1 MDEPSALEHDEM
13 QELVD
18 LVQDGLRLVK
28 AGPWRWGALYLA
40 LVDANSVLDAF
51 ASGDKGGPHATIPG

>member
-1 MDEPSALEHDEM
+1 M

>member
-1 MDEPSALEHDEM
+1 MDEPSALERDEL

-40 LVDANSVLDAF
+40 LVDANSALDAF
-51 ASGDKGGPHATIPG
+51 ASGDEGDPNAAVPG